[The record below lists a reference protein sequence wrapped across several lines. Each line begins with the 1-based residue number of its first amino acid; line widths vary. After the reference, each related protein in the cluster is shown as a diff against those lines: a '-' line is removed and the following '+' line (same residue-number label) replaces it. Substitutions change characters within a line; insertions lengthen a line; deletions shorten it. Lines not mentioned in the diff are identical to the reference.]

1 MYVSISLLKK
11 SCDRYFKNNLKENF
25 DDSKNPNDSTSK
37 VASKVNCMFLI
48 ASIVFFVIE
57 LILLI
62 FALRIAISSSE
73 SGENRLLHVLLAI
86 TFTMPYLL
94 LMTVAGVKFN
104 SSSRQN
110 FSPSF
115 SLGDHSQASL
125 TRGDP
130 VIDTEMLGPG
140 LPKDCGCSIKP

>member
-25 DDSKNPNDSTSK
+25 DDSKTNDSTSK
-37 VASKVNCMFLI
+37 VASNVNCMFLI

-94 LMTVAGVKFN
+94 LMTVAGAKFN

-115 SLGDHSQASL
+115 SLNEDILGASSA
-125 TRGDP
+125 RGDP

>member
-25 DDSKNPNDSTSK
+25 DDSKDNDSTSK
-37 VASKVNCMFLI
+37 VASNVNCMFLI

-62 FALRIAISSSE
+62 FALRIAISSSD

-94 LMTVAGVKFN
+94 LMTVAGAKFN

-115 SLGDHSQASL
+115 SLNEDILGASS
-125 TRGDP
+125 TSGDP

>member
-25 DDSKNPNDSTSK
+25 DDKESTSK
-37 VASKVNCMFLI
+37 VASNLNCMFLI
-48 ASIVFFVIE
+48 TSIIFFVIE

-62 FALRIAISSSE
+62 FALRIAISSSQ
-73 SGENRLLHVLLAI
+73 SGQDRLLHVLLAI

-94 LMTVAGVKFN
+94 LMTVAGSKLN
-104 SSSRQN
+104 SSSSSRQN

-115 SLGDHSQASL
+115 ALN
-125 TRGDP
+125 DP
-130 VIDTEMLGPG
+130 SIDTEMLGPG

>member
-1 MYVSISLLKK
+1 MYVSIYLLKK

-25 DDSKNPNDSTSK
+25 DDSKDSSSTSK
-37 VASKVNCMFLI
+37 IASNVNCMFLI
-48 ASIVFFVIE
+48 TSIVFFVIE

-62 FALRIAISSSE
+62 FALRIAISSSQ
-73 SGENRLLHVLLAI
+73 SGEDRLLHILLAI

-94 LMTVAGVKFN
+94 LMTVASLKFN

-115 SLGDHSQASL
+115 ALN
-125 TRGDP
+125 DP
-130 VIDTEMLGPG
+130 HIDTEMLGPG